1 MRIKDRLALYFTLA
15 STLTLLI
22 VLSGTYFTFSKFLE
36 SDFFDRLTDRTMVTA
51 NLYLEADE
59 MSETALQKN
68 RDQYLERLNSEI
80 IRIYDANNEPV
91 FIDANTSSWSHEVI
105 ESIRKQGKLKFKDG
119 KNQVVGIFYKDN
131 QGDFVIIASAL
142 DQSTFY
148 RLDKLRTVMFF
159 IFMAIF
165 VGLLLSARWIANRI
179 LKPLDLF
186 IDEVKQI
193 RSDNMNFRVQEG
205 SSKDEISQLAAS
217 FNKLMEHLEQAFVLQ
232 RTFIANASHELRTPV
247 TSMIIGAE
255 IVLSKDRA
263 SDDYKKALSSV
274 LEDADRMDR
283 IITGLLGLAQSDLEY
298 GAAKLEDVS
307 LNALLHSIA
316 DDWRMSNTKASL
328 TLSIMPDENADYK
341 LLSNPTLLAIAIN
354 NIIANGFKFS
364 NDGDV
369 SCLLDVGKGGAVIR
383 IADMGPGI
391 PVEDQPFIFE
401 PFYRSVSGNKQEGTG
416 MGLYMAQKIVN
427 LFKGTVVL
435 KSSGVG
441 GTVFEIHFPAF

>member
-59 MSETALQKN
+59 MSEAALQKN
-68 RDQYLERLNSEI
+68 RNQYLEKLNSEV

-91 FIDANTSSWSHEVI
+91 FIDANSSSWSNEVI
-105 ESIRKQGKLKFKDG
+105 ESVRKQGKLRFKDG

-159 IFMAIF
+159 IFIAIF

-205 SSKDEISQLAAS
+205 TNKDEIGQLAAS

-255 IVLSKDRA
+255 IVLSKDRGVE
-263 SDDYKKALSSV
+263 DYKNALSSV
-274 LEDADRMDR
+274 LEDADRMDK

-298 GAAKLEDVS
+298 GAAKLEVTS
-307 LNALLHSIA
+307 LNDLLHSIA
-316 DDWRMSNTKASL
+316 EDWKMSNSKGSL
-328 TLSIMPDENADYK
+328 NLSITPDVKADHMV
-341 LLSNPTLLAIAIN
+341 LANQTLLAIAIN
-354 NIIANGFKFS
+354 NVIANGFKFS

-369 SCLLDVGKGGAVIR
+369 NCTLNVGDNGAVIR
-383 IADMGPGI
+383 IGDVGPGI

-401 PFYRSVSGNKQEGTG
+401 PFYRSASGNQQEGTG

-427 LFKGTVVL
+427 LFKGTIIL
-435 KSSGVG
+435 KSSGAG
-441 GTVFEIHFPAF
+441 GTVFEIHFLAF